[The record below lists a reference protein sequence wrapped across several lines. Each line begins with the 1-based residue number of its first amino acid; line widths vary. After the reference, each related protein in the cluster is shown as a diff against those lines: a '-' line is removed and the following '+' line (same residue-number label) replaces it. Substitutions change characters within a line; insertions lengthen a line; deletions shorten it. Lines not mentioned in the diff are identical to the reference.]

1 MSDNDYCYRFVSVG
15 NLTGYR
21 ITVFLYSC
29 FINALSLHPVRQTK
43 GDRHHRLFK
52 QCGANCDIFTMPPFL
67 HFTFLTSEAIKI
79 IGISVF
85 ALVQYLLHE
94 MKGTWGL
101 EQELRHASGIHWVY
115 LKLCNKSN
123 QRGLCAAEVAANLPW
138 NQWFRAVAV
147 CCLQM
152 VSVKREGRKGGRKRK
167 REGKIHH
174 LGKDRLKR
182 SGFLTISMPVLFF
195 LSLIAKK
202 RNCFQ

>member
-1 MSDNDYCYRFVSVG
+1 
-15 NLTGYR
+15 
-21 ITVFLYSC
+21 
-29 FINALSLHPVRQTK
+29 
-43 GDRHHRLFK
+43 
-52 QCGANCDIFTMPPFL
+52 MPPFCTL
-67 HFTFLTSEAIKI
+67 HFLTSEGIKL

-85 ALVQYLLHE
+85 ALVQYLPHK

-202 RNCFQ
+202 NLIAFSNALHAESLWNGCLYWDGHSWSELRGSKCLFTALKYSNLTSQSICTLPEVSLMTINLGS